1 MPSLL
6 IVGSTKNQCPIIIK
20 ENTEDTIIIGNA
32 DINKVWPTKV
42 YAPTAK
48 LIKLKNKR

>member
-20 ENTEDTIIIGNA
+20 ENTEDTIMIGKA
-32 DINKVWPTKV
+32 DINMVWPTKV
-42 YAPTAK
+42 YAPTKK
-48 LIKLKNKR
+48 LIKLRNKR